1 MAAIR
6 PGRPVAKK
14 QAAPQGE
21 PPPPPPPA
29 PTRNRSLVL
38 PAVVVVLGLLGAA
51 FIFKSGDKGN
61 GAAQQATTT
70 DETVLADDGAVVALD
85 PITLNLA
92 SGDILKVGI
101 ALQLSSDADSA
112 KATDDPAAFG
122 ARALDEAINVLGQ
135 YTKAQLA
142 GTGKNDAKS
151 KLSAR
156 VALVYDHDVTGV
168 YFTQF
173 VIA

>member
-1 MAAIR
+1 M
-6 PGRPVAKK
+6 V
-14 QAAPQGE
+14 
-21 PPPPPPPA
+21 
-29 PTRNRSLVL
+29 V
-38 PAVVVVLGLLGAA
+38 PAVLVAVALLGAA
-51 FIFKSGDKGN
+51 FLMRGGKDSP
-61 GAAQQATTT
+61 AATQATTT
-70 DETVLADDGAVVALD
+70 DETVAPASGEVVALD

-101 ALQLSSDADSA
+101 ALQLSSKADAA
-112 KATDDPAAFG
+112 KASDEPAAYG
-122 ARALDEAINVLGQ
+122 ARALDETINVLGQ
-135 YTKAQLA
+135 YTKAQLV

-156 VALVYDHDVTGV
+156 VSLVYDHEVTGV